1 MSHLLD
7 RHAASRERKNMN
19 KDSTSAF
26 APYVDGANVIH
37 IGTAPRIAVEYIGE
51 GPLVLM
57 LHGIGGDRSTWAHQL
72 ITLGKDRVL
81 CSGMGRPRL
90 R

>member
-1 MSHLLD
+1 LSNLLD

-57 LHGIGGDRSTWAHQL
+57 LHGIGGDRSIWAHQL
-72 ITLGKDRVL
+72 LHL
-81 CSGMGRPRL
+81 AESGYCAAAWDARG
-90 R
+90 